1 MKLFKRK
8 LQKTKN
14 ANKYFYIISV
24 LLSHEEMDKLSRKYV
39 NEDNSLLTLR
49 QLIEVMHNDE
59 DSI

>member
-14 ANKYFYIISV
+14 ADKYFYSISV

>member
-14 ANKYFYIISV
+14 ANKYFYSISV

-49 QLIEVMHNDE
+49 QLFEVMHNDE

>member
-8 LQKTKN
+8 LQKTEN
-14 ANKYFYIISV
+14 ANKFFYTISV
-24 LLSHEEMDKLSRKYV
+24 LLNYEEMDKLSRKYV

-49 QLIEVMHNDE
+49 QLIEAMHNDE

>member
-14 ANKYFYIISV
+14 ANKYFYSISV
-24 LLSHEEMDKLSRKYV
+24 LLNHEEMEKLSRNYV

-49 QLIEVMHNDE
+49 QLIQVMQSDE